1 MSDFSLYLPADFGY
15 LHLASEFTRGVCRLL
30 PERVRNTDFLYDIE
44 LAFSEACTNAML
56 HGENSKGQIFINY
69 KICQDKF
76 QISVSEKGKGFDLD
90 KISPPN
96 MEVPQEG
103 GYGVFI
109 IKLKMDTDEYQ
120 RGKKWNT
127 LTMTKYYSS
136 ADLNPSLKNTPL
148 APPKHNHLQ

>member
-1 MSDFSLYLPADFGY
+1 MSDFSLYLPADFSN

-30 PERVRNTDFLYDIE
+30 PERVRDTDFLYDIE
-44 LAFSEACTNAML
+44 LAFSEACTNAIL
-56 HGENSKGQIFINY
+56 HGDNSESQIFINY
-69 KICQDKF
+69 KIYQDKI
-76 QISVSEKGKGFDLD
+76 QISVNEQGKGFELE

-103 GYGVFI
+103 GYGIFI
-109 IKLKMDTDEYQ
+109 IKLKMDTVEYK

-136 ADLNPSLKNTPL
+136 AGITPSLKNSSSC
-148 APPKHNHLQ
+148 PPSSPKA